1 MIKLN
6 IFSRLDDHAISDL
19 AVKMFRVPT
28 SSGMPIIEEGD
39 AGEVFY
45 VVRHGSYD
53 VTVDKNNPMN
63 KKTTTLSSTSAKEAI
78 GGGGGGGGGGGVA
91 EGATSSVV
99 HCTKLEPGQVFGEG
113 ALLNATRLATV
124 TCSSDSMYE
133 EDEDEEGGA
142 ANDAVNDAANDD
154 SDEKRIKEG
163 GVLYGLHRS
172 SYQKVVKSYEQ
183 RMKKERHALLKSIP
197 MFTQG
202 KLTNKDLLKLV
213 DALEEEVFE
222 YGTFENE
229 LILIDL
235 FFIYFSAAAFHNN
248 LFTTSYCF

>member
-28 SSGMPIIEEGD
+28 SSGMRIIEEGD

-63 KKTTTLSSTSAKEAI
+63 KKTTTLSSTLAKEAVGGGGGGGE
-78 GGGGGGGGGGGVA
+78 GGGGGGGGGGEAAKGS
-91 EGATSSVV
+91 TPSVV
-99 HCTKLEPGQVFGEG
+99 HCTILEPGQVFGEG

-133 EDEDEEGGA
+133 EDEEGATANAA
-142 ANDAVNDAANDD
+142 ANGD
-154 SDEKRIKEG
+154 SDEKKIKEG

-222 YGTFENE
+222 NGT
-229 LILIDL
+229 LKL
-235 FFIYFSAAAFHNN
+235 FKYLFYIFFLFH
-248 LFTTSYCF
+248 SQ